1 MALSSNKP
9 VCSIEDRREEISTEH
24 NATCE
29 RINLSR
35 DEQRKLLE
43 EQLARLPGPNDDEHR
58 KLLEQQLAEPSGPD
72 DQWQP
77 FPEWLQD
84 DSQLVY
90 WVAGQPSSGKS
101 TLMRFLH
108 DDKAIQNSVR
118 MWADGSRLVKVAFF
132 LRKPTSYEQLLKE
145 LLDRAM
151 DGRNLFPRLLLSGNQ
166 RLSQPPREV
175 LESGFGEMVSG
186 GHEKVPGEQG
196 QGSEENGEVPK
207 DWGKFLLM
215 IDGVEHLGPDAQAL
229 SKLLEQCKSAG
240 QSVKVCISGSYGC
253 PLGQEF
259 QPSVRMEILTKV
271 DIWHNIS
278 NELDNSRRFYQ
289 LRNDRPERSHEII
302 RRIVDVADGSFLH
315 ARLATAWYFGEL
327 AQRENISDLHKQIPS
342 TSDLIFQDLLNR
354 KNSGDRPGPS
364 TARLFGLIQQA
375 ERTEK
380 PLSLIVLSFVE
391 ELNNHQVL
399 PGIQPATRSEIDER
413 ADRMNRYLFYRS
425 GGLLYAPD
433 FADKGALAEV
443 RYHET
448 AKEWKQQLWEHVNEN
463 LGFEQKARTLC
474 TELCLAY
481 FQCIKT
487 LDPKQP
493 TFFTSFRSLAT
504 ACLEYSFKIEQ
515 TPGGT
520 GHENN
525 INEKIILALDKDAEK
540 LLNEHQPCHDG
551 SSKTSHDNEVRPW
564 SVKVQGHSN
573 SYSTIGPH
581 WTNVCNIDNYQ
592 PPSSLFDFALQ
603 HNLFSVVKHH
613 LNKFKEQP
621 TGNGTINGNGNA
633 GHVAEGPQQ
642 NDPKE
647 KTWKQKK
654 IEKREKEKAA
664 AKERKQRKKKGEN
677 PDLEEQVTDPVCKL
691 VGGRILPLTLIARSQ
706 HSKGNP
712 APISEKMAKI
722 LLEYG
727 ADPDYEESSE
737 APGGNTAWHALL
749 KAMASE
755 MPKPKAPPK
764 KTSTT
769 HSRPSTADTTQA
781 ASTTQNENRSLIE
794 EERHAKVKR
803 LQAKVKELQ
812 AKRSKLLA
820 DRDRRYRL
828 TELAVMFLDSGADSY
843 ATVRA
848 MPPPPEPS
856 KNEEAGEK
864 STQEPER
871 FFKYLAKKV
880 EARVTKD
887 VKAFGTAIRNVP
899 KQVGHV
905 HTLIKETW
913 ALTRDVNPAKLTL
926 DQIVEAVKKVDG
938 DAEKELET
946 VEIDLEA
953 AKNTLVEMQ
962 AEVPT
967 TKDIGHMEKA
977 QWQKVDDAIKK
988 CRGVEQAGSWD
999 VWHERAWAQVKLF
1012 AR

>member
-35 DEQRKLLE
+35 EDQRRLLQ
-43 EQLARLPGPNDDEHR
+43 EQLSEPPGPN
-58 KLLEQQLAEPSGPD
+58 

-77 FPEWLQD
+77 FTEWLQD
-84 DSQLVY
+84 DGQLVY

-108 DDKAIQNSVR
+108 DDKAIQNHVR

-132 LRKPTSYEQLLKE
+132 LRKHTTFRDLLE
-145 LLDRAM
+145 EMLYRAL
-151 DGRNLFPRLLLSGNQ
+151 DGRNLFSNLLGGLPNRRLPESELVVIFKSAFRLLWSG
-166 RLSQPPREV
+166 E
-175 LESGFGEMVSG
+175 
-186 GHEKVPGEQG
+186 HEHPGEH
-196 QGSEENGEVPK
+196 
-207 DWGKFLLM
+207 GKFLFM
-215 IDGVEHLGPDAQAL
+215 IDGVEHMDDDSSQAL
-229 SKLLEQCKSAG
+229 FEFLEQHTDAG
-240 QSVKVCISGSYGC
+240 QWMKFCISGSYRSL
-253 PLGQEF
+253 PGQMLT
-259 QPSVRMEILTKV
+259 PSARMEILTKV
-271 DIWHNIS
+271 DIWHNVS
-278 NELDNSRRFYQ
+278 NELDNSRRFYR
-289 LRNDRPERSHEII
+289 LRSNRAERSHEII
-302 RRIVDVADGSFLH
+302 RRIVDAAEGSFLY

-327 AQRENISDLHKQIPS
+327 VQRENIADLHEQIPP

-354 KNSGDRPGPS
+354 EDREDRPEPGPS

-375 ERTEK
+375 ERTKK

-391 ELNNHQVL
+391 ELDNQDIE
-399 PGIQPATRSEIDER
+399 PGIRHATNSEIDER
-413 ADRMNRYLFYRS
+413 ADKMNRYLFYRS
-425 GGLLYAPD
+425 GGLLEAPD

-448 AKEWKQQLWEHVNEN
+448 AKEWKPQLWEHVKKS
-463 LGFEQKARTLC
+463 LGFEEKDRTLC

-481 FQCIKT
+481 FRCIKT
-487 LDPKQP
+487 LDPKQT

-515 TPGGT
+515 TPGET

-525 INEKIILALDKDAEK
+525 INEKIIRALDQDAMK
-540 LLNEHQPCHDG
+540 LLDEHQPSHDG
-551 SSKTSHDNEVRPW
+551 SSKSSHDNE
-564 SVKVQGHSN
+564 
-573 SYSTIGPH
+573 
-581 WTNVCNIDNYQ
+581 D
-592 PPSSLFDFALQ
+592 
-603 HNLFSVVKHH
+603 
-613 LNKFKEQP
+613 QP
-621 TGNGTINGNGNA
+621 TGNGTINANGNA
-633 GHVAEGPQQ
+633 SHVAEKTQQ

-654 IEKREKEKAA
+654 IEKREKEKKA
-664 AKERKQRKKKGEN
+664 AKERKRLKKKGKN
-677 PDLEEQVTDPVCKL
+677 PDLEEQVTDPVRKM

-755 MPKPKAPPK
+755 MPKPKAPQK

-769 HSRPSTADTTQA
+769 NSRPSTADTTQA
-781 ASTTQNENRSLIE
+781 ASTTQNENRSLTE
-794 EERHAKVKR
+794 EERHAKVKK
-803 LQAKVKELQ
+803 LQAKAKELQ

-856 KNEEAGEK
+856 KNEEAGEE

-871 FFKYLAKKV
+871 FFEYLAKKV

-905 HTLIKETW
+905 HARIKETW

-967 TKDIGHMEKA
+967 TEEIGHMEKA
-977 QWQKVDDAIKK
+977 QWQKVDDAIKNR
-988 CRGVEQAGSWD
+988 RGLEKAGSWD

>member
-35 DEQRKLLE
+35 DDQTKLLE
-43 EQLARLPGPNDDEHR
+43 EQLSERAGPNDH
-58 KLLEQQLAEPSGPD
+58 
-72 DQWQP
+72 WQP
-77 FPEWLQD
+77 FTEWLQD
-84 DSQLVY
+84 DGQLVY

-108 DDKAIQNSVR
+108 DDKAIQNHVR

-132 LRKPTSYEQLLKE
+132 LRKHTSFRDLLE
-145 LLDRAM
+145 EMLYRAL
-151 DGRNLFPRLLLSGNQ
+151 DGRNLFSNLLGGLPNRRLPESELVVIFKSAFRLLWSG
-166 RLSQPPREV
+166 E
-175 LESGFGEMVSG
+175 
-186 GHEKVPGEQG
+186 HEHPGEH
-196 QGSEENGEVPK
+196 
-207 DWGKFLLM
+207 GKFLFM
-215 IDGVEHLGPDAQAL
+215 IDGVEHMDDDSSQAL
-229 SKLLEQCKSAG
+229 FEFLEQHTDAG
-240 QSVKVCISGSYGC
+240 QWMKFCISGSYRLL
-253 PLGQEF
+253 PGQMLT
-259 QPSVRMEILTKV
+259 PSARMEILTKV
-271 DIWHNIS
+271 DIWHNVS
-278 NELDNSRRFYQ
+278 NELDNSRRFYR
-289 LRNDRPERSHEII
+289 LRSNRAERSHEII
-302 RRIVDVADGSFLH
+302 RRIVDAAEGSFLY

-327 AQRENISDLHKQIPS
+327 VQRENIADLHEQIPP
-342 TSDLIFQDLLNR
+342 TSDMIFQDLLNR
-354 KNSGDRPGPS
+354 EDREDRPEPGPS

-375 ERTEK
+375 ERTKK

-391 ELNNHQVL
+391 ELDNQDIE
-399 PGIQPATRSEIDER
+399 PGIRNATNSEIDER
-413 ADRMNRYLFYRS
+413 ADKMNRFLFYRS
-425 GGLLYAPD
+425 GGLLEAPD

-448 AKEWKQQLWEHVNEN
+448 AKEWKPQLWEHVKKS
-463 LGFEQKARTLC
+463 LGFEEKDRTLC

-481 FQCIKT
+481 FRCIKT
-487 LDPKQP
+487 LDPKQT

-515 TPGGT
+515 TSGET

-525 INEKIILALDKDAEK
+525 INEKIIRALDQDAMK
-540 LLNEHQPCHDG
+540 LLDEHQPSHDG
-551 SSKTSHDNEVRPW
+551 SSKTSHDNEVRLW

-573 SYSTIGPH
+573 SYSTIDPH

-613 LNKFKEQP
+613 LNKFKDQP
-621 TGNGTINGNGNA
+621 TGNGTINANGNA
-633 GHVAEGPQQ
+633 SHVAEKRQQ

-654 IEKREKEKAA
+654 IEKREKEKKA
-664 AKERKQRKKKGEN
+664 AKERKRLKKKGKN
-677 PDLEEQVTDPVCKL
+677 PDLEEQVTDPVRKM

-706 HSKGNP
+706 HSKGSP

-769 HSRPSTADTTQA
+769 NSRPSTADTTQA
-781 ASTTQNENRSLIE
+781 ASTTQNENRSLTE
-794 EERHAKVKR
+794 EERHAKVKK
-803 LQAKVKELQ
+803 LQAKAKELQ

-856 KNEEAGEK
+856 KNEEAGEE
-864 STQEPER
+864 STQEPSR
-871 FFKYLAKKV
+871 FFEYLAKKV

-953 AKNTLVEMQ
+953 AKNALVEMQ

-967 TKDIGHMEKA
+967 TEEIGHMEKA
-977 QWQKVDDAIKK
+977 KWQKVDDAIKNR
-988 CRGVEQAGSWD
+988 RGLEKAGSWD